1 MAVKQLNDN
10 RDFDW
15 EEYIIDSPNDV
26 SNLPT
31 TCGWGS
37 TAICIFSGDVYILNS
52 SKEWTL
58 LGLGESAT
66 APTDSD
72 ILNPK

>member
-31 TCGWGS
+31 TCG
-37 TAICIFSGDVYILNS
+37 
-52 SKEWTL
+52 
-58 LGLGESAT
+58 
-66 APTDSD
+66 
-72 ILNPK
+72 